1 MVRTLRKAQTT
12 AMDIQRR
19 VSIHLVWG
27 YQKHPEIGLEE
38 WVACMQEKLAG
49 KGLGS
54 GGSTTR
60 KPRSV

>member
-12 AMDIQRR
+12 AMDIQRK

-27 YQKHPEIGLEE
+27 YQKHPEE